1 MLCLEEFC
9 SVFEIYKFVYVI
21 ILDNVFNDSGLEFVI
36 KDDSNFLVDCKI
48 IFFYLFLKGII
59 FKWICVK
66 CDNFLN
72 DSIIV
77 FKFVNFDYDNNKI

>member
-48 IFFYLFLKGII
+48 IFFYLVLKGII
-59 FKWICVK
+59 FKRICVK
-66 CDNFLN
+66 RDNFLN

-77 FKFVNFDYDNNKI
+77 FKFVNFDYD